1 MKKLYFFTMLAAML
15 FAVTNVMAQK
25 GNFKPANLK
34 GIWQLCHYVSES
46 PDAPGGLNRVT
57 LSKC

>member
-25 GNFKPANLK
+25 ANFKPANLK
-34 GIWQLCHYVSES
+34 GIWQLCHYSFRKS
-46 PDAPGGLNRVT
+46 GCSGCT
-57 LSKC
+57 

>member
-25 GNFKPANLK
+25 ANFKPANLK
-34 GIWQLCHYVSES
+34 HSGTI
-46 PDAPGGLNRVT
+46 ARF
-57 LSKC
+57 LSD

>member
-25 GNFKPANLK
+25 ANFKPANLK
-34 GIWQLCHYVSES
+34 GIWQLCHYVSE
-46 PDAPGGLNRVT
+46 
-57 LSKC
+57 LSLIHISEPTRPY

>member
-25 GNFKPANLK
+25 GTLNLL
-34 GIWQLCHYVSES
+34 I
-46 PDAPGGLNRVT
+46 
-57 LSKC
+57 